1 MTDRQLGAIDKVD
14 SGFLATLTMEQGV
27 KGQQESRHQG
37 HKPAGAGEMGKAVAQ
52 LLLQAVAP
60 EMLEVLIGGEREGH
74 QDEGHLAEGEL
85 AGSLA
90 LTV

>member
-1 MTDRQLGAIDKVD
+1 MP
-14 SGFLATLTMEQGV
+14 TMEQGV
-27 KGQQESRHQG
+27 KRQQESRHQG
-37 HKPAGAGEMGKAVAQ
+37 HKPAGAGEMSKAVAQ

-60 EMLEVLIGGEREGH
+60 EMLEVLVGGEREEH
-74 QDEGHLAEGEL
+74 QGEGHLAEGEL